1 MRQALKRADLFDY
14 FKGQQA
20 DIICIQETHLVQAYI
35 NVLIKDWNL
44 KYFIAG
50 TSTNSRGVA
59 ILNNNTFEYEISSTT
74 LDPDG
79 RFAII
84 DLDIANLFTITL
96 ANIYAPNSDD
106 SVWYSNVLTRL
117 SKKRENSLIVV
128 GDWNTP
134 ISEFDTYNYTTP
146 RNPKCRKLIND
157 FVSKKA

>member
-1 MRQALKRADLFDY
+1 MASNKIKVISANVRGLRQTLKRADLFDY

-20 DIICIQETHLVQAYI
+20 DIICLQETHLVQADI
-35 NVLIKDWNL
+35 NCLIKDWKL
-44 KYFIAG
+44 KYFLAE

-59 ILNNNTFEYEISSTT
+59 ILINNTFKYEISSTT

-117 SKKRENSLIVV
+117 SKREITV
-128 GDWNTP
+128 
-134 ISEFDTYNYTTP
+134 
-146 RNPKCRKLIND
+146 
-157 FVSKKA
+157 